1 MKLPIIILITIL
13 IIGTI
18 VISFGYLTNQK
29 YVQIIEESN
38 TYEKLQNYKEE
49 LEKIN
54 QYNQQLLSE
63 LETKIAN
70 SDDVHLEQLN
80 QEIKVLKR
88 VISDNKAEL
97 EQVIK
102 KLSTTESKP

>member
-1 MKLPIIILITIL
+1 MRLSIIVLIAVL
-13 IIGTI
+13 VIGTV
-18 VISFGYLTNQK
+18 VISFGYLTNQN
-29 YVQIIEESN
+29 YVQIIEKSN
-38 TYEKLQNYKEE
+38 PYEKLQNYKKE

-63 LETKIAN
+63 LEAKVAN
-70 SDDVHLEQLN
+70 SDDIHLEQLN
-80 QEIKVLKR
+80 QEIDILKR
-88 VISDNKAEL
+88 VINDNKAEL

>member
-1 MKLPIIILITIL
+1 MRLTIIVLITIL
-13 IIGTI
+13 AIGTI

-29 YVQIIEESN
+29 YVQTIEKYDP
-38 TYEKLQNYKEE
+38 YEKLQNYKEE

-54 QYNQQLLSE
+54 QYNLQLLSE
-63 LETKIAN
+63 LEDKITN
-70 SDDVHLEQLN
+70 SDDTHLEQLN

-88 VISDNKAEL
+88 VINDNKAEL

>member
-1 MKLPIIILITIL
+1 MKLTIIVLLIVL
-13 IIGTI
+13 VVGTI
-18 VISFGYLTNQK
+18 VISFGYITNQN
-29 YVQIIEESN
+29 YTQIIEESN
-38 TYEKLQNYKEE
+38 PYEKLQNYKNE

-63 LETKIAN
+63 LEDKVRN
-70 SDDVHLEQLN
+70 SDDGHLGQLN
-80 QEIKVLKR
+80 QEIEVLKR

-102 KLSTTESKP
+102 KLSKTESKP

>member
-1 MKLPIIILITIL
+1 MRLTIIVLIAVL
-13 IIGTI
+13 VIGTV
-18 VISFGYLTNQK
+18 VISFGYLTNQN
-29 YVQIIEESN
+29 YVQIIEKSN
-38 TYEKLQNYKEE
+38 PYEKLQNYKEE

-63 LETKIAN
+63 LEAKVAN
-70 SDDVHLEQLN
+70 SDVHLEQLN
-80 QEIKVLKR
+80 QEIDVLKR
-88 VISDNKAEL
+88 VINDNKAEL

>member
-1 MKLPIIILITIL
+1 MRLSIIVLIAVL
-13 IIGTI
+13 VIGTV
-18 VISFGYLTNQK
+18 VISFGYLTNQN
-29 YVQIIEESN
+29 YVQIIEKSN
-38 TYEKLQNYKEE
+38 PYEKLQNYKEE

-63 LETKIAN
+63 LEAKMAN
-70 SDDVHLEQLN
+70 SDVHLEQLN
-80 QEIKVLKR
+80 QEIEVLKR
-88 VISDNKAEL
+88 VINDNKVEL

>member
-1 MKLPIIILITIL
+1 MRLTIIVLITVL
-13 IIGTI
+13 VVGTI
-18 VISFGYLTNQK
+18 VISFGYLTNQN
-29 YVQIIEESN
+29 YVQIIEKSDP
-38 TYEKLQNYKEE
+38 YEKLQNYKE

-63 LETKIAN
+63 LEAKMTN
-70 SDDVHLEQLN
+70 SDDVNLEQLK
-80 QEIKVLKR
+80 QEIEVLKR
-88 VISDNKAEL
+88 VINDNKAEL

>member
-1 MKLPIIILITIL
+1 MRLTIIVL
-13 IIGTI
+13 IIVLVVGTI
-18 VISFGYLTNQK
+18 VIFFGYITNQN
-29 YVQIIEESN
+29 YIQIIEESN
-38 TYEKLQNYKEE
+38 PYEKLQNYKDE

-63 LETKIAN
+63 LEDKVNN
-70 SDDVHLEQLN
+70 SDDAHLEQLN

>member
-1 MKLPIIILITIL
+1 MLVAKLIVSFDFF
-13 IIGTI
+13 I
-18 VISFGYLTNQK
+18 VISFGYLTNQS
-29 YVQIIEESN
+29 YVQIIEKSDP
-38 TYEKLQNYKEE
+38 YEKLQNYKEE

-63 LETKIAN
+63 LEAKMAN
-70 SDDVHLEQLN
+70 SDDVHLEQLK
-80 QEIKVLKR
+80 QEIEVLKR
-88 VISDNKAEL
+88 VINDNKAEL

>member
-1 MKLPIIILITIL
+1 MKLTIIILITIL
-13 IIGTI
+13 IIGTT

-29 YVQIIEESN
+29 YVQIIEGSN

-63 LETKIAN
+63 LETKITN

-102 KLSTTESKP
+102 KLSTTKSKP

>member
-1 MKLPIIILITIL
+1 MRLTIIVLITVL

-18 VISFGYLTNQK
+18 VISFGYLTNQN
-29 YVQIIEESN
+29 YVQIIEKSN
-38 TYEKLQNYKEE
+38 PYEKLQNYKEE

-63 LETKIAN
+63 LEAKMAN
-70 SDDVHLEQLN
+70 SDVHLEQLN
-80 QEIKVLKR
+80 QEIEVLKR
-88 VISDNKAEL
+88 VINDNKVEL